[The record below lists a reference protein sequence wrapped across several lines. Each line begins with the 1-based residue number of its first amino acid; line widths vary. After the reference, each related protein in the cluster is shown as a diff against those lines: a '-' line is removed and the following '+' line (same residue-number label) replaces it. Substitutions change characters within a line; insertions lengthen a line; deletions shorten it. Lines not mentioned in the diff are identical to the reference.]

1 MIRRAIY
8 PGSFDP
14 ITNGHLDIIERASHL
29 FDEVIIGVLNN
40 PEKKA
45 MFTVEERKSIIEE
58 VLPKSENCKFI
69 VEDFKGL
76 LIDYARNKEIFTNI
90 RGIRAVS
97 DYEYE
102 LQMAL
107 MNRRLEPRFETVFL
121 VANPNVSYI
130 SSSLIKQIYNL
141 SGKIDGLVPKLVAE
155 KMQLKLKS

>member
-14 ITNGHLDIIERASHL
+14 ITNGHLDIIERAAQL

-45 MFTVEERKSIIEE
+45 MFAVEERKAIIEK
-58 VLPKSENCKFI
+58 VLPQSENCKFI

-76 LIDYARNKEIFTNI
+76 LVDYARSKETFAVI

-107 MNRRLEPRFETVFL
+107 MNRRLESKLETVFL

-130 SSSLIKQIYNL
+130 SSSLIKQIYKL
-141 SGKIDGLVPKLVAE
+141 GGKIEGLVPQLVVVKMQE
-155 KMQLKLKS
+155 KM